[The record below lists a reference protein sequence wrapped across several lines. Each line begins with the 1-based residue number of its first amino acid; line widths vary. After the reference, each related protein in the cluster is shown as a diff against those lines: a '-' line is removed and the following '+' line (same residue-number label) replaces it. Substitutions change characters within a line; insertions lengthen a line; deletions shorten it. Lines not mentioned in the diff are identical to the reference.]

1 MQRYTPEYY
10 IERETQRTIFR
21 FRCRSAHFER
31 YFSDFRDDDALD
43 TQALLKLAGEAKID
57 FGRAVVIGAEI
68 QGDEIIIRTQ
78 ILKPEE
84 EEKFSAAFLDRLA
97 DFYEAN
103 EVHIT
108 RMFGSFVYLKRID
121 GELRAV
127 HATPIPIKHCPL
139 MKQLLTEIGGDT
151 ARELLDAVSGDD
163 SETQTKLMCEL
174 INSVVIKGGYFD
186 TSRPL
191 NSCEANV
198 LFGASE
204 TMSSAFKSGLLD
216 AAVIVSNN
224 LGTIIT
230 TDAANTQGAVKR
242 MTGLF
247 LTSPS
252 RQIVRTA
259 KSENIIPVFPHTAT
273 IDQLEGVK
281 TAIALGYRRIAVSVA
296 WQDNARWDEIS
307 KLAVNGVELYKFGL
321 CSTGI
326 GEKSARAMLRHAD
339 LIWSCASRVVR
350 EFIEPNSIVQ
360 VGLKIPVHIMT
371 EKGWALSK
379 NHLKVMAEERRED
392 PDLFDTIIPG
402 KGPGK
407 PVILNDKDRFRV
419 ITKEDIKECT
429 DCPHPCI

>member
-1 MQRYTPEYY
+1 MEQYTPEFY
-10 IERETQRTIFR
+10 IVNEDTETSFH

-31 YFSDFRDDDALD
+31 YFNDFIDSDALD
-43 TQALLKLAGEAKID
+43 KEALEELISETVNAFGGGIIID
-57 FGRAVVIGAEI
+57 GKKQDE
-68 QGDEIIIRTQ
+68 EIIIRTRR
-78 ILKPEE
+78 LAPEE
-84 EEKFSAAFLDRLA
+84 AEKFSAGFLDRLA
-97 DFYEAN
+97 DFYGTN

-108 RMFGSFVYLKRID
+108 RMFGSFVYLKRTD
-121 GELRAV
+121 GELKAI

-139 MKQLLTEIGGDT
+139 MKQLLMEIGGDT
-151 ARELLDAVSGDD
+151 AKELLDAVSADD
-163 SETQTKLMCEL
+163 CGAKSKKMCEL

-204 TMSSAFKSGLLD
+204 TMSSAFESGLID

-230 TDAANTQGAVKR
+230 TDAGSTQGAVKR

-252 RQIVRTA
+252 KRIVQTA
-259 KSENIIPVFPHTAT
+259 RDSGIIPVFPHTAV

-281 TAIALGYRRIAVSVA
+281 TAIALGYKRIAVSVA
-296 WQDNARWDEIS
+296 WQDNARWNEID
-307 KLAVNGVELYKFGL
+307 KLERDGIEIYRFGL

-326 GEKSARAMLRHAD
+326 DERAAGAMLSHAD
-339 LIWSCASRVVR
+339 LVWSCASRVVR
-350 EFIEPNSIVQ
+350 EYIEPNSVAQ
-360 VGLKIPVHIMT
+360 VGLKIPVHVMT

-379 NHLKVMAEERRED
+379 NHLKVMADKRQEASV
-392 PDLFDTIIPG
+392 LFDNVICR
-402 KGPGK
+402 KGPDK
-407 PVILNDKDRFRV
+407 PVILNDKNHFKV
-419 ITKEDIKECT
+419 IAKKNIIECL
-429 DCPHPCI
+429 DCPQPCI